1 MSEHWKKVLT
11 DYAQKDVVGNRLV
24 TREAMERA
32 VDALAERMYE
42 DYDRYR
48 DALTVEASY
57 AQQEKELEAMR
68 EV

>member
-11 DYAQKDVVGNRLV
+11 DYAEKDGNRLV
-24 TREAMERA
+24 TREAMDRA

-42 DYDRYR
+42 DYDHYR
-48 DALTVEASY
+48 DALTREASY